1 MRRFDYFQD
10 GRLAAL
16 RRWRSGW
23 LLATRELEISNDS
36 RSVRGVALR
45 GFADALQRMSH
56 PSPQAAATI
65 AQPIQAADDEP
76 SEAGDGVGDFIATL
90 SERGSFTYCAMSA
103 GRHESAHRQCD
114 RLLNR

>member
-1 MRRFDYFQD
+1 VRRFDYFQD

-45 GFADALQRMSH
+45 GFADALQRVSH
-56 PSPQAAATI
+56 PSPQVAAAIT
-65 AQPIQAADDEP
+65 QTRKVAALRVRGLP
-76 SEAGDGVGDFIATL
+76 CEAF
-90 SERGSFTYCAMSA
+90 
-103 GRHESAHRQCD
+103 
-114 RLLNR
+114 